1 MSELFGAYT
10 ASFLHGLSVY
20 AHVEAS
26 VSAQPADTLPPYI
39 TLSQRLTADGL
50 PFIVGLAM
58 PADAFYAI
66 AAGYSGVCLDTAEE
80 LAVDAAGEL
89 FNVINGHFSSE
100 MRARGH
106 AVSKSRR
113 AMRTPPLCLPALS
126 SDATPQ
132 VRSVR
137 CTLSPR
143 RKNFSLP
150 ERSQLFER
158 SSS

>member
-26 VSAQPADTLPPYI
+26 VPAPPADAPPPYI
-39 TLSQRLTADGL
+39 TLSQRLTANGL
-50 PFIVGLAM
+50 PFIAGLAM
-58 PADAFYAI
+58 PADAFYAL

-80 LAVDAAGEL
+80 LAIDAAGEL

-106 AVSKSRR
+106 AVSIEE
-113 AMRTPPLCLPALS
+113 PPCHAYAAPLPETVTHRCAAESPFGTLHIAAAQEEFLPA
-126 SDATPQ
+126 
-132 VRSVR
+132 
-137 CTLSPR
+137 
-143 RKNFSLP
+143 
-150 ERSQLFER
+150 
-158 SSS
+158 

>member
-26 VSAQPADTLPPYI
+26 VSAQPADTPPPYI

-50 PFIVGLAM
+50 PFIAGLAM

-89 FNVINGHFSSE
+89 FNVINGHFSSR
-100 MRARGH
+100 MRTQGH
-106 AVSKSRR
+106 AVSILDPPRHHHGAAEPAAPIFSYDIMG
-113 AMRTPPLCLPALS
+113 AVGTMRLFAAREEFLS
-126 SDATPQ
+126 AAAH
-132 VRSVR
+132 
-137 CTLSPR
+137 
-143 RKNFSLP
+143 
-150 ERSQLFER
+150 
-158 SSS
+158 